1 MEWWKSVI
9 KGDPEVDTQKVE
21 PESSKLSDLDP
32 ETRQTVE
39 KMIVRYT
46 TYMHM
51 INSCSSGIAKFL
63 HRRAVW
69 PTSEADGPSN
79 KWWDAEARNAQ
90 EVHGWG
96 NSHDRARVTYV
107 SHSICFQYLIELLF
121 LFTTAPWDG
130 LLRGEN
136 SLRTI
141 EARLGKLFLQVDGRS
156 QTTWGCGNCFY
167 TSLCWM
173 MVLLPPFRSIH

>member
-1 MEWWKSVI
+1 MHLI
-9 KGDPEVDTQKVE
+9 
-21 PESSKLSDLDP
+21 SSC
-32 ETRQTVE
+32 
-39 KMIVRYT
+39 Y
-46 TYMHM
+46 
-51 INSCSSGIAKFL
+51 CSGIARFL
-63 HRRAVW
+63 HCCAVW

-141 EARLGKLFLQVDGRS
+141 EAKPLEVGEIVSTSRRSKPNHLRLRKLFLHKYLHQVVWVSCVYAG
-156 QTTWGCGNCFY
+156 WWFFCCGLEVYIRTVTILNLSTGLY
-167 TSLCWM
+167 QY
-173 MVLLPPFRSIH
+173 